1 MTNILD
7 LIQRNRLP
15 KRQTGQVIESK
26 TAFFIRYYHTTET
39 GERKQKCEKLADKT
53 DLYRSKNDVRPLA
66 DRKMQEVNS
75 GEAVPQASD
84 SLLDY
89 FRDVYLPW
97 VEKNRATTTA
107 EGYRK
112 SLPQWSP

>member
-1 MTNILD
+1 MANILD

-39 GERKQKCEKLADKT
+39 GERKQKCEKLADKS

-66 DRKMQEVNS
+66 ARVMQLVNT
-75 GEAVPQASD
+75 GRVIPQASD
-84 SLLDY
+84 TLADF

-97 VEKNRATTTA
+97 LEKN
-107 EGYRK
+107 
-112 SLPQWSP
+112 